1 MSRSYRFLSSVLFTC
16 SLTGFAL
23 LAFLLP
29 AFAAEELPQPFEDP
43 SRLVSIGGSLTEI
56 VYALGHEG
64 QLVGRDSTS
73 VYPPEVSEIPD
84 VGYSR
89 QLAPEG
95 VLSVAPTAIL
105 LLEGGGPP
113 EAIEVLEK
121 ASVPLLIIPETYD
134 QDGILRKIRFTGA
147 ALGET
152 ERAEEL
158 ALAVERDLASV
169 QELIAEGSASKR
181 VLFILSVQGGR
192 ILASGRGTA
201 ADGIIT
207 MAGAVNVF
215 QDYDGYKQVSDEA
228 VMEAAP
234 DVILMMSRSEDLD
247 VDNTELLAN
256 AALAA
261 TPAAQNGAIV
271 RMDGAYLLGF
281 GPRTGQAVRDLAAEL
296 YGKELGR

>member
-1 MSRSYRFLSSVLFTC
+1 MSRSYRFLSSVLFTF

-23 LAFLLP
+23 LALLLP
-29 AFAAEELPQPFEDP
+29 ALAAEELPQPFEDP

-73 VYPPEVSEIPD
+73 VYPPQVSKIPD

-121 ASVPLLIIPETYD
+121 ASVPLLIIPETFD
-134 QDGILRKIRFTGA
+134 EAGILRKIRFTGA
-147 ALGET
+147 ALGEA
-152 ERAEEL
+152 EKAEEL
-158 ALAVERDLASV
+158 ALAVERDIASAR
-169 QELIAEGSASKR
+169 ELIAGGSATKR

-201 ADGIIT
+201 ADGIIA

-234 DVILMMSRSEDLD
+234 DVILMMSRGEDLD
-247 VDNTELLAN
+247 VANTELLAN

-271 RMDGAYLLGF
+271 RMDGVYLLGF
-281 GPRTGQAVRDLAAEL
+281 GPRTGQAVRDLAVEL
-296 YGKELGR
+296 YGKEVRQ